1 MGNNPSKGPA
11 GDGPSPAISG
21 TTSLTA
27 STSDKRA
34 ARGHSLNAPQ
44 AASKAPVADPSASK
58 GTGTGH
64 SSSQNQPSST
74 QSQRLPS
81 RHVADLPTRPVDRPD
96 RQEPRQEPRKTDA
109 PRPRDIPSADASNPV
124 QVPISRAAAARR
136 DPYQPVAASGP
147 PHKMYYS
154 ASAHFQRPPRMPL
167 PIGDATATP
176 GSPISGPDDDASP
189 LAPDQTPNYQT
200 TVTNPDLTTTTSTTT
215 TIEDDDTLDDLQSY
229 ASSGVGRGVPTY
241 IEWTGGGNRVYV
253 TGTFVNW
260 ESKFKLQKSEN
271 NPGVMSTVL
280 NLRPGTHH
288 IKFIVDGDMR
298 ASDNL
303 PTAVD
308 FTNHLVN
315 YVEIS
320 ADDVARTR
328 RESEKGAVPPGV
340 HPPQVIPDQ
349 ASAGKTETVVDD
361 EKSDKEEEEEPEEI
375 PTGDFRNI
383 IPPFLLDLDKD
394 EDSASYQQ
402 AVNIIGDAPTP
413 PSLPLFLGKSIL
425 NGTTP
430 MKDDSSLL
438 NNPNHT
444 VLNHLATSSIKNGVL
459 ATSVTT
465 RYKRKYVTTIL
476 YKPTG
481 HISE

>member
-1 MGNNPSKGPA
+1 MGNNPSKGPT
-11 GDGPSPAISG
+11 GDGPSPATSG

-27 STSDKRA
+27 STSEKRA
-34 ARGHSLNAPQ
+34 ARGSAVN
-44 AASKAPVADPSASK
+44 ASKAPAADPSASK
-58 GTGTGH
+58 ETATGQ
-64 SSSQNQPSST
+64 SSVQHQP
-74 QSQRLPS
+74 LPP
-81 RHVADLPTRPVDRPD
+81 RNVADLPTRTVDRPD
-96 RQEPRQEPRKTDA
+96 RYEPRKTDA
-109 PRPRDIPSADASNPV
+109 PRPRGIPSADASNPV

-136 DPYQPVAASGP
+136 DPYQPVAATGP

-176 GSPISGPDDDASP
+176 GSPISGPDDASP
-189 LAPDQTPNYQT
+189 LAPEQTPNYQT
-200 TVTNPDLTTTTSTTT
+200 MVSNSDLTTTTTTT
-215 TIEDDDTLDDLQSY
+215 VEDDDTVDDLQSY
-229 ASSGVGRGVPTY
+229 AGSGVGRGVPTY

-260 ESKFKLQKSEN
+260 EAKFRLQRSEN
-271 NPGVMSTVL
+271 NPAVMSTVL

-288 IKFIVDGDMR
+288 IKYIVDGDMR

-315 YVEIS
+315 YIEIS
-320 ADDVARTR
+320 ADDVNRSR
-328 RESEKGAVPPGV
+328 RESEKGAVPPGI
-340 HPPQVIPDQ
+340 HPPQVIPEH
-349 ASAGKTETVVDD
+349 AGAGKDESAVDED
-361 EKSDKEEEEEPEEI
+361 KSDKEEPEEPEEI
-375 PTGDFRNI
+375 PTGDFRSI

-481 HISE
+481 HIGE